1 MPLTLAFVLHA
12 CLVAL
17 VDMLVQRG
25 APPTNLA
32 TLDWTWRLSSTDT
45 ATTNYNR
52 LPGYRLMIKCRRK
65 DWPPKFCP
73 GRSRKPGY
81 PSQTCVG
88 DSGSAAVHWTSWPSR
103 QQRGPGAVAR
113 HNFAGCNMKPKLS
126 NYAGVGGAAN
136 VME

>member
-17 VDMLVQRG
+17 VDMLSMCQWCNG

-45 ATTNYNR
+45 TTNFNR
-52 LPGYRLMIKCRRK
+52 LPVYRPMIKCRRK

-81 PSQTCVG
+81 SSQTCVG
-88 DSGSAAVHWTSWPSR
+88 DSGSAAR
-103 QQRGPGAVAR
+103 RGPGAVSR

-126 NYAGVGGAAN
+126 NYAVRVGGAAN
-136 VME
+136 VMK

>member
-1 MPLTLAFVLHA
+1 
-12 CLVAL
+12 
-17 VDMLVQRG
+17 MLVQRG

-45 ATTNYNR
+45 AVSSSMLLR
-52 LPGYRLMIKCRRK
+52 RRRIVMKCRRR

-88 DSGSAAVHWTSWPSR
+88 DSGSAAVHWTSWPSGAT
-103 QQRGPGAVAR
+103 QGLSRGIISQGATI
-113 HNFAGCNMKPKLS
+113 
-126 NYAGVGGAAN
+126 
-136 VME
+136 